1 MFTTSPM
8 GVLSQGLMVMP
19 FPTTYDKLSVVD
31 QGVIVENK
39 RLRHVLQVA
48 QEVQTKWDSWRSQ
61 SVSAGDGAF
70 RKRGQAPSTNK
81 RQRSIEQDDIQTAII
96 DDFLVL
102 TQK

>member
-1 MFTTSPM
+1 M

-48 QEVQTKWDSWRSQ
+48 QEVQTK
-61 SVSAGDGAF
+61 
-70 RKRGQAPSTNK
+70 
-81 RQRSIEQDDIQTAII
+81 
-96 DDFLVL
+96 
-102 TQK
+102 